1 MRDYMIPYLQTT
13 SFTTAASSLLA
24 ILHHSKPEINL
35 TRENEFDI
43 WKKTATL
50 PTRGSSIYALA
61 IYAQQCGFKPQVIVE
76 KKEYDFPDYRF
87 YRYTKEDIDNAG
99 FSSDMYLA
107 EAQEKNIDIQE
118 KDVSFRDIHNEL
130 KKNILLLRLNAKP
143 LRNEKRNTSN
153 YLVVYE
159 YSERQGHFQLID
171 PLQGNISVA
180 EPVLKEAFESLE
192 TKKYRNHKMILFPKN
207 NL

>member
-1 MRDYMIPYLQTT
+1 MIPYLQTT
-13 SFTTAASSLLA
+13 SFTTGASSLLA
-24 ILHHSKPEINL
+24 ILHHLKPEIAL

-61 IYAQQCGFKPQVIVE
+61 AYAQRCGLKPLVIVE

-99 FSSDMYLA
+99 FSSNLYLG
-107 EAQEKNIDIQE
+107 EAQEQHVDIQE
-118 KDVSFRDIHNEL
+118 KDVSFRDIKNEL

-153 YLVVYE
+153 YLVLYG
-159 YSERQGHFQLID
+159 YSEGSFHLID
-171 PLQGNISVA
+171 PQQGIISA
-180 EPVLKEAFESLE
+180 TEQTLKEAFES
-192 TKKYRNHKMILFPKN
+192 
-207 NL
+207 